1 MMPITA
7 SQCVGDCSST
17 TLATT
22 GSKKITKGRLG
33 SASILIMKKAS
44 NQQPIQFDR
53 QSLHS
58 LLRLIITRSALNCSL
73 HFRPP
78 SRRFALISG
87 AGLAGLAASL
97 VLRKRGY
104 QVMIAEKRD
113 QFTRPN
119 VISINVEAEV
129 FLEKFDLLNEFKG
142 SVAARIEEH
151 VIVNNKKVKRTPT
164 NDQDVHDL
172 SIPFE
177 PKSYSKLFV
186 KSGIYSVPIEALQ
199 TLLAK
204 KALEMGVHILGRVSV
219 GVLPPT
225 QNGGVSE
232 VQIKGIDTLI
242 SRHLHPDLF
251 FIAEGAHSTTVKQ
264 LHMQTRVV
272 KDECMGE
279 SWIFGNIAYPG
290 EKTYSMTMVNATKS
304 TLQIANAI
312 FNARS
317 RVINVA
323 VTSDRELSTSSI
335 HKRVLETAKQFL
347 DFERIDITPELVYA
361 VQKPVHVTNHT
372 AVDFSAN
379 NVFLIGD
386 AAGNYSPLAG
396 LGGTLA
402 LTLVPSTVER
412 LLDDR
417 DQQSDKLHDRFRE
430 SSEAYTTRWNTK
442 SRGIKQMCLKA
453 CEKEQCP
460 AGAKKRKAPSSFKK
474 VQEIKKEVA
483 PHNNRQVTHKE
494 AAHGQ

>member
-1 MMPITA
+1 MMPITP

-33 SASILIMKKAS
+33 EASTLIMKKAS
-44 NQQPIQFDR
+44 NQQPIPFDR

-58 LLRLIITRSALNCSL
+58 LLGLAITRSALNCSL

-119 VISINVEAEV
+119 VISINMEAEV

-151 VIVNNKKVKRTPT
+151 VIVNNKKPFKRTPT

-172 SIPFE
+172 SVPFE

-186 KSGIYSVPIEALQ
+186 KSGIYSVPIKALQ

-204 KALEMGVHILGRVSV
+204 KALEMGVHILGKVSV
-219 GVLPPT
+219 GALSRT
-225 QNGGVSE
+225 KNRGVSK

-242 SRHLHPDLF
+242 SRNLHPDLF

-264 LHMQTRVV
+264 LDMRTTVV

-279 SWIFGNIAYPG
+279 SWIFGNIAYSG
-290 EKTYSMTMVNATKS
+290 EKTYSMTMVDTTTS

-317 RVINVA
+317 HVINVA
-323 VTSDRELSTSSI
+323 VTFDRELSTSI
-335 HKRVLETAKQFL
+335 IGERVLETAKQFL
-347 DFERIDITPELVYA
+347 NLEDIHITPKLVYE
-361 VQKPVHVTNHT
+361 VEKPVHVTNHT
-372 AVDFSAN
+372 AVDFSAD

-412 LLDDR
+412 LLNDL
-417 DQQSDKLHDRFRE
+417 DQQPDKLHDRFGE
-430 SSEAYTTRWNTK
+430 SSKAYTTRWNEK
-442 SRGIKQMCLKA
+442 SRYIKKMCLK
-453 CEKEQCP
+453 
-460 AGAKKRKAPSSFKK
+460 
-474 VQEIKKEVA
+474 VA